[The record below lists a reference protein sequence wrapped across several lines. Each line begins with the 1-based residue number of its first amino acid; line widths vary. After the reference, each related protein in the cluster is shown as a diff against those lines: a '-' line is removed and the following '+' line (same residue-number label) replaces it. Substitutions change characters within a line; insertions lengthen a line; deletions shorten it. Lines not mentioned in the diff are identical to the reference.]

1 MMYRNAIQRI
11 DSYKSL
17 TLFLKGIAMSTT
29 TFAAAPVST
38 NALAATIAG
47 TAKAQSLSNVFRMK
61 PAASAVEKAV
71 STITSPGVQQAISM
85 ADSLVQSYAKLRVD
99 VLDRSDRALWN
110 HLGEVY
116 AYADSVERS
125 PLKRET
131 RTELIRQIRLRGGA
145 GVSTTATTAAV
156 VVRYIFADQSRQTCS
171 NYAIAMEKAAALG
184 VTTDTF
190 AGFLEQY
197 GGVSKVVEHLFDH
210 EAAEAAIS
218 ATTAKQLAEQKQA
231 RTGLVGRLCAA
242 LAHVSTTEIEYRD
255 ELNVWVPEKPE
266 KKTKSA
272 DKEEK
277 VDPKFEQGNFVVF
290 LTVKNPQTGK
300 YRVVQGN
307 VFNRA
312 FEEQLLGTIANHMD
326 ADNDELAQTVV
337 GLEQAIT
344 AQ

>member
-1 MMYRNAIQRI
+1 M
-11 DSYKSL
+11 
-17 TLFLKGIAMSTT
+17 
-29 TFAAAPVST
+29 
-38 NALAATIAG
+38 
-47 TAKAQSLSNVFRMK
+47 
-61 PAASAVEKAV
+61 
-71 STITSPGVQQAISM
+71 
-85 ADSLVQSYAKLRVD
+85 
-99 VLDRSDRALWN
+99 DRSDRALWN
-110 HLGEVY
+110 HLGQVY
-116 AYADSVERS
+116 AYVDSIERS

-131 RTELIRQIRLRGGA
+131 RTELIRQIRLRGGL
-145 GVSTTATTAAV
+145 GVSSIASTAAV
-156 VVRYIFADQSRQTCS
+156 VVRYVFAEQSRQTCS

-184 VTTDTF
+184 VTADTF
-190 AGFLEQY
+190 AGFLEEY
-197 GGVSKVVEHLFDH
+197 KGVSKVVEHRFDH
-210 EAAEAAIS
+210 EAADALIS
-218 ATTAKQLAEQKQA
+218 AATAKQLAEQKQA

-307 VFNRA
+307 VFNRT
-312 FEEQLLGTIANHMD
+312 FEEQLLGTIAHHME
-326 ADNDELAQTVV
+326 ADDSELAQTVV

>member
-1 MMYRNAIQRI
+1 MN
-11 DSYKSL
+11 
-17 TLFLKGIAMSTT
+17 TT

-38 NALAATIAG
+38 NAFVATSETAG
-47 TAKAQSLSNVFRMK
+47 SKPLSNVFRLK

-71 STITSPGVQQAISM
+71 SRTTPGVQQAIEL
-85 ADSLVQSYAKLRVD
+85 ADSLVASYAKLRVE

-110 HLGEVY
+110 HLGQVY
-116 AYADSVERS
+116 AYADSIERS

-131 RTELIRQIRLRGGA
+131 RNELIRQIRLRNGP
-145 GVSTTATTAAV
+145 GVSTTASTAAV

-171 NYAIAMEKAAALG
+171 NYGIAMEKAAALG
-184 VTTDTF
+184 VTADTF

-210 EAAEAAIS
+210 EAGDAAIS
-218 ATTAKQLAEQKQA
+218 AATAKEIAEQKQA
-231 RTGLVGRLCAA
+231 RTGLVGRLCSA

-272 DKEEK
+272 DKEDK

-312 FEEQLLGTIANHMD
+312 FEEQLLGTIAHHME
-326 ADNDELAQTVV
+326 ADDSELARTVI
-337 GLEQAIT
+337 GIEQAIS

>member
-1 MMYRNAIQRI
+1 M
-11 DSYKSL
+11 
-17 TLFLKGIAMSTT
+17 
-29 TFAAAPVST
+29 
-38 NALAATIAG
+38 
-47 TAKAQSLSNVFRMK
+47 
-61 PAASAVEKAV
+61 
-71 STITSPGVQQAISM
+71 
-85 ADSLVQSYAKLRVD
+85 
-99 VLDRSDRALWN
+99 
-110 HLGEVY
+110 
-116 AYADSVERS
+116 
-125 PLKRET
+125 
-131 RTELIRQIRLRGGA
+131 RQIRLRGGL
-145 GVSTTATTAAV
+145 GVSSIASTAAV
-156 VVRYIFADQSRQTCS
+156 VVRYVFAEQSRQTCS
-171 NYAIAMEKAAALG
+171 NYGIAMEKAAALG

-312 FEEQLLGTIANHMD
+312 FEEQLLGTIALHMD

-337 GLEQAIT
+337 GLEQAVT

>member
-1 MMYRNAIQRI
+1 
-11 DSYKSL
+11 
-17 TLFLKGIAMSTT
+17 
-29 TFAAAPVST
+29 
-38 NALAATIAG
+38 
-47 TAKAQSLSNVFRMK
+47 
-61 PAASAVEKAV
+61 
-71 STITSPGVQQAISM
+71 
-85 ADSLVQSYAKLRVD
+85 

-110 HLGEVY
+110 HLGQVY
-116 AYADSVERS
+116 AYADSIERS

-131 RTELIRQIRLRGGA
+131 RNELIRQIRLRNGP
-145 GVSTTATTAAV
+145 GVSTTASTAAV

-171 NYAIAMEKAAALG
+171 NYAIAMEKAAALR
-184 VTTDTF
+184 VTADTF

-210 EAAEAAIS
+210 EADDVLIS
-218 ATTAKQLAEQKQA
+218 AATAKQLAEQKQA

-242 LAHVSTTEIEYRD
+242 LAHVSTTEIEYKD

-272 DKEEK
+272 DKEDK

-312 FEEQLLGTIANHMD
+312 FEEQLLGTIAHHMG

>member
-1 MMYRNAIQRI
+1 MN
-11 DSYKSL
+11 
-17 TLFLKGIAMSTT
+17 TT
-29 TFAAAPVST
+29 TFAAAPVSA
-38 NALAATIAG
+38 NAFVSTSETAG
-47 TAKAQSLSNVFRMK
+47 NKPLSNVFRLK
-61 PAASAVEKAV
+61 PAASAVGKAV
-71 STITSPGVQQAISM
+71 STTTPGVQQAIEF
-85 ADSLVQSYAKLRVD
+85 ADSLVASYAKLKVE

-110 HLGEVY
+110 HLGQVY
-116 AYADSVERS
+116 AYVDSIERS

-131 RTELIRQIRLRGGA
+131 RNELIRQIRLRGGL
-145 GVSTTATTAAV
+145 GVSSIASTAAV
-156 VVRYIFADQSRQTCS
+156 VVRYVFAEQSRQTCS
-171 NYAIAMEKAAALG
+171 NYGIAMEKAAALG
-184 VTTDTF
+184 VTADTF
-190 AGFLEQY
+190 AGFLKQY

-210 EAAEAAIS
+210 EANDVLIS
-218 ATTAKQLAEQKQA
+218 AATAKQLAEQKQA

-242 LAHVSTTEIEYRD
+242 LAHVSTTEIEYKD

-266 KKTKSA
+266 KKTKSS
-272 DKEEK
+272 DKEDK

-312 FEEQLLGTIANHMD
+312 FEEQLLGTIAHHME
-326 ADNDELAQTVV
+326 ADDSELAQTVV

>member
-1 MMYRNAIQRI
+1 MN
-11 DSYKSL
+11 
-17 TLFLKGIAMSTT
+17 TT

-38 NALAATIAG
+38 NAFVATSETAG
-47 TAKAQSLSNVFRMK
+47 NKPLSNVFRLK

-71 STITSPGVQQAISM
+71 SIATPGVQQAIEL
-85 ADSLVQSYAKLRVD
+85 ADSLVASYAKLRVE

-110 HLGEVY
+110 HLGQVY
-116 AYADSVERS
+116 AYADSIERS

-131 RTELIRQIRLRGGA
+131 RNELIRQIRLRNGP
-145 GVSTTATTAAV
+145 GVSTTASTAAV

-171 NYAIAMEKAAALG
+171 NYAIAMEKAAALR
-184 VTTDTF
+184 VTADTF

-197 GGVSKVVEHLFDH
+197 GGVSKVVERIFDY
-210 EAAEAAIS
+210 EADDAAIS
-218 ATTAKQLAEQKQA
+218 AATAKEIAEQKQA
-231 RTGLVGRLCAA
+231 RTGLVGRLCTA
-242 LAHVSTTEIEYRD
+242 LAHVSTTEIEYKD

-272 DKEEK
+272 DKEDK
-277 VDPKFEQGNFVVF
+277 ADPKFEQGNFVVF

-312 FEEQLLGTIANHMD
+312 FEEQLLGTIAHHMG

>member
-1 MMYRNAIQRI
+1 
-11 DSYKSL
+11 
-17 TLFLKGIAMSTT
+17 MSTS

-38 NALAATIAG
+38 NAFVATSK
-47 TAKAQSLSNVFRMK
+47 TADNKPLSNVFRLK

-71 STITSPGVQQAISM
+71 SIATPGVQQAIEL
-85 ADSLVQSYAKLRVD
+85 ADSLVASYAKLRVE

-110 HLGEVY
+110 HLGQVY
-116 AYADSVERS
+116 AYADSIERS

-131 RTELIRQIRLRGGA
+131 RNELIRQIRLRNGP
-145 GVSTTATTAAV
+145 GVSTTASTAAV

-171 NYAIAMEKAAALG
+171 NYGIAMEKAAALG
-184 VTTDTF
+184 VTADTF

-210 EAAEAAIS
+210 EADDAAIS
-218 ATTAKQLAEQKQA
+218 AATAKEIAEQKQA

-242 LAHVSTTEIEYRD
+242 LAHVSTTEIEYKD

-272 DKEEK
+272 DKEDK

-312 FEEQLLGTIANHMD
+312 FEEQLLGTIAHHMD
-326 ADNDELAQTVV
+326 ADDSELAQTVV

>member
-1 MMYRNAIQRI
+1 
-11 DSYKSL
+11 
-17 TLFLKGIAMSTT
+17 MSTT
-29 TFAAAPVST
+29 TLAAAPVST
-38 NALAATIAG
+38 NAFVATSGAG
-47 TAKAQSLSNVFRMK
+47 IKTPLSNVFRLK
-61 PAASAVEKAV
+61 PAASAVGKAV
-71 STITSPGVQQAISM
+71 STTTPGVQQAIEF
-85 ADSLVQSYAKLRVD
+85 ANSLVESYAKLKVE

-110 HLGEVY
+110 HLGQVY
-116 AYADSVERS
+116 AYVDSIERS

-131 RTELIRQIRLRGGA
+131 RTELIRQIRLRGGL
-145 GVSTTATTAAV
+145 GVSSIASTAAV
-156 VVRYIFADQSRQTCS
+156 VVRYVFAEQPRQTCS

-184 VTTDTF
+184 VTADTF

-210 EAAEAAIS
+210 EADDALIS

-272 DKEEK
+272 DKEDK

-290 LTVKNPQTGK
+290 LTMKNPQTGK

-312 FEEQLLGTIANHMD
+312 FEEQLLGTIAHHMD

>member
-1 MMYRNAIQRI
+1 MN
-11 DSYKSL
+11 
-17 TLFLKGIAMSTT
+17 TT

-38 NALAATIAG
+38 NALAATTVG
-47 TAKAQSLSNVFRMK
+47 TAKTQSLSNVFRMK

-99 VLDRSDRALWN
+99 VLDRSDRALWSY
-110 HLGEVY
+110 LGGVF
-116 AYADSVERS
+116 AFADSVERS

-218 ATTAKQLAEQKQA
+218 ATTAKQLAEQKQE

-242 LAHVSTTEIEYRD
+242 LAHVSTTEIEYKD
-255 ELNVWVPEKPE
+255 KLNVWVPEKPAS
-266 KKTKSA
+266 KTKSA

-312 FEEQLLGTIANHMD
+312 FEEQLLGTIAHHMD
-326 ADNDELAQTVV
+326 ADDSELAQTVV